1 MKVLLVDALA
11 SGSGRRRSS
20 IDVIGAGPRQVA
32 GILEMFGIEYR
43 LVTAEEALRSKA
55 REFDVLMVSAMTM
68 DASAARRLAARH
80 RRAVKV
86 LGGPIT
92 NDPTVVSRLGYDFG
106 IWGEGEASLARVIE
120 VGGLSEPG
128 RLTPEI
134 PNLLLNRGG
143 KVVAGPR
150 RRLTPREFNS
160 FFPSTEALRHYR
172 FRPHYRYA
180 RVYVEV
186 ERSCSNF
193 IRPAMLADRK
203 ICDVCGA
210 CLGSRPPLEVCPQG
224 IPPGCGYCSIPAT
237 FGPPKSK
244 DASNVVREIESLV
257 ALGVQRIILSG
268 ADFLDYGRDREGRA
282 LHPCEPG
289 PNLGAVEDLLR
300 LIASIPQ
307 VRDGRVYVGIENV
320 KPCLLTDEAISLLSH
335 YLPNPVI
342 HVGIE
347 TGDDSHARIL
357 GRPCSS
363 TLAEERA
370 RAAAEAGLRIYAYFI
385 HGLPGQSM
393 KTARATVEMMERLYR
408 AGVEKFTVYRFKPL
422 PGSAFESLQP
432 GPPAREDRASALI
445 ESTARRL
452 NVSRKREMVG
462 KRLEVIFSPDFH
474 RGARVAYPISEGP
487 TCLVRGAPKSVRVGD
502 RGYVLVTG
510 LVSDRALL
518 AEFLNKKT

>member
-20 IDVIGAGPRQVA
+20 LDVIGAGPRQIA
-32 GILEMFGIEYR
+32 GILERFGIQYK
-43 LVTAEEALRSKA
+43 LVTAEEALRSPA

-68 DASAARRLAARH
+68 DAPAARRLAARH
-80 RRAVKV
+80 RGAVKV

-92 NDPTVVSRLGYDFG
+92 NDPAVVSRLGYDVG
-106 IWGEGEASLARVIE
+106 VWGEGEVAMTQIIE
-120 VGGLSEPG
+120 SGGLQEPD
-128 RLTPEI
+128 RLSPDI

-143 KVVAGPR
+143 RVVSGPR
-150 RRLTPREFNS
+150 KRLSLREFNS
-160 FFPSTEALRHYR
+160 FSPSTEAVRHYR
-172 FRPHYRYA
+172 SRPHYRYA

-186 ERSCSNF
+186 ERGCSNF
-193 IRPAMLADRK
+193 MRPSLHADLK

-210 CLGSRPPLEVCPQG
+210 CLGKRPSIGVCPQG

-237 FGPPKSK
+237 YGPPKSK
-244 DASNVVREIESLV
+244 DASRVVREIESLI
-257 ALGVQRIILSG
+257 AEGVQRIILSG
-268 ADFLDYGRDREGRA
+268 ADFLDYGRDQRGEA

-289 PNLGAVEDLLR
+289 PNLAAVRDLLGS
-300 LIASIPQ
+300 ITSIPQ
-307 VRDGRVYVGIENV
+307 VRDGEVYVGIENV

-335 YLPNPVI
+335 HLPNCVI
-342 HVGIE
+342 HVGVE
-347 TGDDSHARIL
+347 TGDDSHARLL

-363 TLAEERA
+363 TLAEERVK
-370 RAAAEAGLRIYAYFI
+370 AAAEAGLRVYAYFI
-385 HGLPGQSM
+385 HGLPGQTM
-393 KTARATVEMMERLYR
+393 ATARATAEMMERLYR

-432 GPPAREDRASALI
+432 GPPVGENRASALI

-452 NVSRKREMVG
+452 NLARKREMVG
-462 KRLEVIFSPDFH
+462 KRLEVIFSANFH
-474 RGARVAYPISEGP
+474 RGARVAYPTNEGP
-487 TCLVRGAPKSVRVGD
+487 TCLVKGVPKSIRAGD

-518 AEFLNKKT
+518 AEFLTKKS